1 MCMIKLKR
9 IYEPAAPSD
18 GVRVLVERLW
28 PRGVKKIVAHLDQ
41 WAKDAAPRG
50 SLREWFHHDPARW
63 DEFRRRYFQELDQ
76 NEERWRPLLT
86 ASLECRVTLVY
97 SSRDREH
104 NNAAALKEYLDHRRH
119 SHGRHFRRAAA

>member
-1 MCMIKLKR
+1 MCMIRLKR

-41 WAKDAAPRG
+41 WAKEAAPSG
-50 SLREWFHHDPARW
+50 SLRKWFHHDPARW

-86 ASLECRVTLVY
+86 VSLEGRVTLVY
-97 SSRDREH
+97 SSHDREH
-104 NNAAALKEYLDHRRH
+104 NNAVALKEYLDHRRH
-119 SHGRHFRRAAA
+119 SHSRHFRRAAA